1 MKRYTATIR
10 VDLVAETTEARDFLL
25 ASMVREINHPQRIVY
40 AGRQSI
46 VYAWRQ
52 TSGTRVGSASAQRVA
67 LSRVRQAAKRKR

>member
-40 AGRQSI
+40 AGRQ
-46 VYAWRQ
+46 